1 MAAHRRDWLKPV
13 TAGRLGNGAERSCLA
28 GEDRPERSDLTIVDL
43 RVTPIALTD
52 PPLLAASGCHGPYF
66 LRDVVELQVEGGIVG
81 IAEAPGGNAVTTA
94 LERARHLVVGTSAFA
109 YRRLEGRLVA
119 LNPGCYAGIELA
131 CLDACGRGTG
141 QRLCELVGGPVRDS
155 VEFAAHLFYRYA
167 ADHPV
172 ILADPR
178 LAALDSR
185 GRGQR
190 ALDAWG
196 EVRTTE
202 AMAGLAEDFRK
213 RWGFRVFKLK
223 GGVLPPE
230 VERESLEA
238 MAARLGA
245 GVPPLKGERMRVFFD
260 AMRLE
265 TIEAAQVVVQSPK
278 P

>member
-1 MAAHRRDWLKPV
+1 
-13 TAGRLGNGAERSCLA
+13 
-28 GEDRPERSDLTIVDL
+28 
-43 RVTPIALTD
+43 
-52 PPLLAASGCHGPYF
+52 
-66 LRDVVELQVEGGIVG
+66 VVELQVEGGIVG

-131 CLDACGRGTG
+131 CLDACGRGPG